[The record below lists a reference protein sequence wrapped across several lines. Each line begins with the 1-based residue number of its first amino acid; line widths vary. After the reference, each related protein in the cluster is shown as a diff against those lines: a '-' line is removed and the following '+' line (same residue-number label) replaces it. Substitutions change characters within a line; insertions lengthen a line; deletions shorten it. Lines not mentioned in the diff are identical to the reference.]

1 MTDTGLN
8 WYKSSYSGNTNDA
21 CIEVADLPD
30 TAVTKVRDSKLS
42 AGPILTFGHSQWSTF
57 LTFAKDQS

>member
-21 CIEVADLPD
+21 CIEVADLP
-30 TAVTKVRDSKLS
+30 AVTKVRDSKLAES
-42 AGPILTFGHSQWSTF
+42 PVLSFGDTQWTAF
-57 LTFAKDQS
+57 LGFAKDQSV

>member
-21 CIEVADLPD
+21 CIEVAEVP
-30 TAVTKVRDSKLS
+30 AAAKVRDSKLS
-42 AGPILTFGHSQWSTF
+42 QSPILTFGHSQWSTF
-57 LTFAKDQS
+57 IGFAKEQSV